1 MKIKNLFYKLRHFIA
16 IGLIVIISLG
26 SFAWI
31 EENTVEE
38 ATDLWHRTIG
48 FDSYSDITE
57 PIIDEKGVVQHI
69 KVIPNTD
76 VYGVNLNVHTFG
88 RINSGTM
95 YVDILDMD
103 GNLLAS
109 ASADLST
116 VYNDNFK
123 RFMFDEK
130 IERTTGM
137 ADYRLHVYIDGETEE
152 DRVALWKDPDHKG
165 WFEPVIENG
174 VQQKSGA
181 VAYQYITEYVNGEM
195 APYFKILST
204 LMLIFLVAAYI
215 VVFVLKAKV
224 HNIFIVLALGLG
236 FIFSIFTPL
245 RGAPDEYTHMGM
257 SYYQSNLMMGIED
270 SYQDG
275 KLLMRECDYGDTLY
289 PASSTAF
296 ELKEIYDGL
305 FKSDEGKTELIGVWT
320 RWSEGYFPPLYWA
333 QAAGITL
340 ARLLGMGRVQ
350 MYIMGRLGNLVMY
363 TALVYFAIR
372 KMPFFK
378 TTMAAVA
385 LTPIAVQLAA
395 SFTYDAFVI
404 GLCFLFTAIVMDLAY
419 KKEKVTAVDT
429 VKLVVLSA
437 LIAPSKAVY
446 VVIVALGLIIPWQKF
461 GSKKKYLLNIALIL
475 AASASMWLAF
485 NQNFVNQVKESLFPQ
500 TAVEQPAVAAE
511 TEVSE
516 IPAQDGEAVTVVV
529 EEFVTEVVTSEAAT
543 QTEPAVEPTPEPT
556 PAPAPEDDLLENG
569 DSRYLFSAGYILTHI
584 PQTIKL
590 IVNTIQ
596 DNTSLYIYQ
605 IFGGILGEV
614 ILSPVQIN
622 WLFVMA
628 VMVIVYL
635 TTIKQQDE
643 TLQYKGAQKWWGT
656 LVALGVVALFCTA
669 CITWTPVN
677 YETVFGIQG
686 RYFIPVLPLLVMA
699 LSNENIS
706 LKKNIDK
713 ILLFAL
719 AVVNVLI
726 ILDGFT
732 IIALNTEVLFYK

>member
-1 MKIKNLFYKLRHFIA
+1 MKIKNLLYKLRHFIA
-16 IGLIVIISLG
+16 IALILVISFT

-31 EENTVEE
+31 EENTVDK

-48 FDSYSDITE
+48 FDLYSVTTAPIT
-57 PIIDEKGVVQHI
+57 DEVGVVQHI
-69 KVIPNTD
+69 RVIPDTD
-76 VYGVNLNVHTFG
+76 VYGVNLNVHTYG
-88 RINSGTM
+88 RMCSGTM
-95 YVDILDMD
+95 YVDILDMND
-103 GNLLAS
+103 NLLAS
-109 ASADLST
+109 SSADLST

-123 RFMFDEK
+123 RFMFDK
-130 IERTTGM
+130 KVERSM
-137 ADYRLHVYIDGETEE
+137 EYADYKLHIYIDGDTAE
-152 DRVALWKDPDHKG
+152 DKVAIWKDPYHTG
-165 WFEPVIENG
+165 WFQPVIENG
-174 VQQKSGA
+174 VQLERGA
-181 VAYQYITEYVNGEM
+181 LAYQYITEYVDDEI

-204 LMLIFLVAAYI
+204 VMAVVLVGAYI

-224 HNIFIVLALGLG
+224 HNIFLFCALGIG

-257 SYYQSNLMMGIED
+257 SYYQSNQMMGIKD
-270 SYQDG
+270 SYNDG
-275 KLLMRECDYGDTLY
+275 KLLMRECDYGDSYY

-296 ELKEIYDGL
+296 ELREIYEGL
-305 FKSDEGKTELIGVWT
+305 FKSDEGKTELIPVWT

-333 QAAGITL
+333 QAVGITI

-350 MYIMGRLGNLVMY
+350 MYIMGRLGNLVLY
-363 TALVYFAIR
+363 TAVIWFAIR
-372 KMPFFK
+372 RMPFFK

-385 LTPIAVQLAA
+385 LTPIALQLAA

-404 GLCFLFTAIVMDLAY
+404 SLCFLFTAIVFDLAY
-419 KKEKVTAVDT
+419 KKEKVTIKDT
-429 VKLVVLSA
+429 VLLTVMAA
-437 LIAPSKAVY
+437 LIAPGKAVY
-446 VVIVALGLIIPWQKF
+446 VAIVALGLIIPWKKF
-461 GSKKKYLLNIALIL
+461 GSKKKYVLNIAVIL
-475 AASASMWLAF
+475 VAAASMWLAY
-485 NQNFVNQVKESLFPQ
+485 NQVFINLVKESLFPQ
-500 TAVEQPAVAAE
+500 TATQQQEVQPETEAEAKFSLTVVASAEEVTDAAAE
-511 TEVSE
+511 T
-516 IPAQDGEAVTVVV
+516 PAEAETEAVV
-529 EEFVTEVVTSEAAT
+529 EE
-543 QTEPAVEPTPEPT
+543 T

-584 PQTIKL
+584 PQTVKL
-590 IVNTIQ
+590 IVNTLE

-628 VMVIVYL
+628 VIVIVYL
-635 TTIKQQDE
+635 TTVKKDGE
-643 TLQYKGAQKWWGT
+643 TLQYKGPRKWWAT
-656 LVALGVVALFCTA
+656 VVALIVVALFCTA

-686 RYFIPVLPLLVMA
+686 RYFIPVLPLLIMA

-706 LKKNIDK
+706 FKKNIDK

-719 AVVNVLI
+719 AVVNIMI

-732 IIALNTEVLFYK
+732 TIALNTEVLFYK

>member
-1 MKIKNLFYKLRHFIA
+1 MKIKNLIYKLRHFIA
-16 IGLIVIISLG
+16 IALIVAVSLG
-26 SFAWI
+26 CFAWI
-31 EENTVEE
+31 EENTVDE
-38 ATDLWHRTIG
+38 ATDLWHREL
-48 FDSYSDITE
+48 YSDYYNTVTE
-57 PIIDEKGVVQHI
+57 PIAGKDGLYYNLYIRDNI
-69 KVIPNTD
+69 D
-76 VYGVNLNVHTFG
+76 VYGINLLFHTYG
-88 RINSGTM
+88 RSCQGTV
-95 YVDILDMD
+95 YVDLLDTE
-103 GNLLAS
+103 GNLVVTS
-109 ASADLST
+109 EADLST

-123 RFMFDEK
+123 RFMFDKRIDRSNE
-130 IERTTGM
+130 IRE
-137 ADYRLHVYIDGETEE
+137 YILHVYSDPATE
-152 DRVALWKDPDHKG
+152 DDAVALWQSSVTWDTLYGKYKPMTIDGKEYD
-165 WFEPVIENG
+165 G
-174 VQQKSGA
+174 VLA
-181 VAYQYITEYVNGEM
+181 CQYITEYVNGEI
-195 APYFKILST
+195 APYFRILS
-204 LMLIFLVAAYI
+204 LVMLAFLIGAYI

-224 HNIFIVLALGLG
+224 HNAFIFLALGLG

-275 KLLMRECDYGDTLY
+275 KLMMRECDYGDTYY

-305 FKSDEGKTELIGVWT
+305 FKSDEGKTELIPVWT

-333 QAAGITL
+333 QAAGITI

-350 MYIMGRLGNLVMY
+350 MYIMGRLGNLVLY

-372 KMPFFK
+372 RMPFFK

-385 LTPIAVQLAA
+385 FTPIAVQLAA

-404 GLCFLFTAIVMDLAY
+404 GMCFLFTAIVMDLAY
-419 KKEKVTAVDT
+419 RKERVTAADT

-437 LIAPSKAVY
+437 LIAPAKAVY
-446 VVIVALGLIIPWQKF
+446 VAIVALGLIIPWKKF
-461 GSKKKYLLNIALIL
+461 GSKKKYILNIVLIL

-485 NQNFVNQVKESLFPQ
+485 NQTFIAQVKESLFPQ
-500 TAVEQPAVAAE
+500 TAAEQQLTAEAAAE
-511 TEVSE
+511 AEST
-516 IPAQDGEAVTVVV
+516 ADTVTVVADAI
-529 EEFVTEVVTSEAAT
+529 VTEVVSVEAAA
-543 QTEPAVEPTPEPT
+543 QAEPTPQPT

-584 PQTIKL
+584 PQTVKL

-596 DNTSLYIYQ
+596 DNTALYIYQ

-614 ILSPVQIN
+614 ILSPVHIN

-635 TTIKQQDE
+635 TTLKQQEE
-643 TLQYKGAQKWWGT
+643 TLQYKGVSKWWAT
-656 LVALGVVALFCTA
+656 VVALGVVALFCTA

-699 LSNENIS
+699 LSGENITI
-706 LKKNIDK
+706 KKNIDK

-719 AVVNVLI
+719 AVVNILI

-732 IIALNTEVLFYK
+732 IIALNNDVMFYK

>member
-1 MKIKNLFYKLRHFIA
+1 MKIKNLLYKLRHFIA
-16 IGLIVIISLG
+16 IALIVVVSLV

-38 ATDLWHRTIG
+38 AVDLWHRTIG
-48 FDSYSDITE
+48 FDSYSDVTAPIT
-57 PIIDEKGVVQHI
+57 DEVGVVQHI
-69 KVIPNTD
+69 RVIPNTD
-76 VYGVNLNVHTFG
+76 VYGINLNVHTFG

-95 YVDILDMD
+95 YVDLLDMED
-103 GNLLAS
+103 NLLAS
-109 ASADLST
+109 AKADLST

-123 RFMFDEK
+123 RFMFDKK
-130 IERTTGM
+130 IDRTEIY
-137 ADYRLHVYIDGETEE
+137 ADYKLHVYIDGDTAE
-152 DRVALWKDPDHKG
+152 DRVALWKDPLYVG
-165 WFEPVIENG
+165 GYQPVVENG
-174 VQQKSGA
+174 TQLESGV

-195 APYFKILST
+195 APYFKILSAV
-204 LMLIFLVAAYI
+204 MLVFLVGAYI

-224 HNIFIVLALGLG
+224 HNIFLFCALGIG

-257 SYYQSNLMMGIED
+257 SYYQSNLMMGITDCYE
-270 SYQDG
+270 DG

-305 FKSDEGKTELIGVWT
+305 FKSDEGKTNLVPVWT

-333 QAAGITL
+333 QALGITL

-350 MYIMGRLGNLVMY
+350 MYIMGRLGNLLLYSAVI
-363 TALVYFAIR
+363 YFAIR
-372 KMPFFK
+372 RMPFFK

-385 LTPIAVQLAA
+385 LTPIAMQLEA

-404 GLCFLFTAIVMDLAY
+404 SLCFLFTAIVFDLTY
-419 KKEKVTAVDT
+419 NKEKIT
-429 VKLVVLSA
+429 VKDTILLTA
-437 LIAPSKAVY
+437 LATLIAPSKAVY
-446 VVIVALGLIIPWQKF
+446 VVIVALGLIIPWKKF
-461 GSKKKYLLNIALIL
+461 GSKKKYLLNIAIIL
-475 AASASMWLAF
+475 VASAAMWLAF
-485 NQNFVNQVKESLFPQ
+485 NQRFVSQVKESLFPQ
-500 TAVEQPAVAAE
+500 QTVAAAQAEDESQVAVLYDEAEE
-511 TEVSE
+511 TE
-516 IPAQDGEAVTVVV
+516 AAAD
-529 EEFVTEVVTSEAAT
+529 EETATETAE
-543 QTEPAVEPTPEPT
+543 T

-569 DSRYLFSAGYILTHI
+569 DSKYLFSAGYILTHI
-584 PQTIKL
+584 PQTVKL
-590 IVNTIQ
+590 IINTLQ

-635 TTIKQQDE
+635 TTLKQPEE
-643 TLQYKGAQKWWGT
+643 TLQYKGPQKWWGT

-669 CITWTPVN
+669 CVTWTPVN

-686 RYFIPVLPLLVMA
+686 RYFIPVLPLLIMA
-699 LSNENIS
+699 LSNENIT
-706 LKKNIDK
+706 LKKNMDK
-713 ILLFAL
+713 VLLFAL
-719 AVVNVLI
+719 AVVNIMI

>member
-1 MKIKNLFYKLRHFIA
+1 MKIKNLIYKLRHFIA
-16 IGLIVIISLG
+16 IALIVAVSLG
-26 SFAWI
+26 CFAWI
-31 EENTVEE
+31 EENTVDE

-48 FDSYSDITE
+48 FDLYSEITA
-57 PIIDEKGVVQHI
+57 PITDEVGVVQHI
-69 KVIPNTD
+69 KIIPNTD

-88 RINSGTM
+88 RMCSGTM
-95 YVDILDMD
+95 YVDLLDMND
-103 GNLLAS
+103 NLLAS
-109 ASADLST
+109 SSADLST

-123 RFMFDEK
+123 RFMFDK
-130 IERTTGM
+130 RLERTEEY
-137 ADYRLHVYIDGETEE
+137 ADYKLHIYIDGDTEE
-152 DRVALWKDPDHKG
+152 DKVALWKDPSHKG
-165 WFEPVIENG
+165 WFQPVIENG
-174 VQQKSGA
+174 IQLEKGA
-181 VAYQYITEYVNGEM
+181 VAYQYITEYVNGEI
-195 APYFKILST
+195 APYFRILS
-204 LMLIFLVAAYI
+204 LVMLAFLIGAYI

-224 HNIFIVLALGLG
+224 HNAFIFLALGLG

-275 KLLMRECDYGDTLY
+275 KLLMRECDYGDTYY

-305 FKSDEGKTELIGVWT
+305 FKSDEGKTELIPVWT

-350 MYIMGRLGNLVMY
+350 MYIMGRLGNLVLY

-372 KMPFFK
+372 RMPFFK

-404 GLCFLFTAIVMDLAY
+404 GMCFLFTAIVMDLAY
-419 KKEKVTAVDT
+419 RKERVTAADT

-437 LIAPSKAVY
+437 LIAPAKAVY
-446 VVIVALGLIIPWQKF
+446 VAIVALGLIIPWRKF
-461 GSKKKYLLNIALIL
+461 GSKKKYILNIVLIL

-485 NQNFVNQVKESLFPQ
+485 NQTFIAQVKESLFPQ
-500 TAVEQPAVAAE
+500 TAAEQQLTAEAAAE
-511 TEVSE
+511 AEST
-516 IPAQDGEAVTVVV
+516 ADAVTVVADAI
-529 EEFVTEVVTSEAAT
+529 VTEVVSVEAAA
-543 QTEPAVEPTPEPT
+543 QAEPTPQPT

-584 PQTIKL
+584 PQTVKL

-596 DNTSLYIYQ
+596 DNTALYIYQ

-614 ILSPVQIN
+614 ILSPVHIN

-635 TTIKQQDE
+635 TTLKQQEE
-643 TLQYKGAQKWWGT
+643 TLQYKGVSKWWAT
-656 LVALGVVALFCTA
+656 VVALGVVALFCTA

-699 LSNENIS
+699 LSGENITI
-706 LKKNIDK
+706 KKNIDK

-719 AVVNVLI
+719 AVVNILI

-732 IIALNTEVLFYK
+732 IIALNNDVMFYK